1 MLTAVE
7 GLACLGS
14 FGGGIAALS
23 AGKPLLPAHPD
34 GRAAEADLAPLKDR
48 FPARAL
54 RQMDRFSR
62 LALLGACMAL
72 EDAGIAREALPPDTG
87 IILATGYGPA
97 TPTFNFLDSLLTH
110 GESMASPL
118 AFSHSVQNIPA
129 ASLAL
134 ALNLTG
140 PCLTLCQRDNPG
152 ALGLLTARQW
162 LAEGRAQAVLFAAV
176 DEHTPLLAEA
186 TRAIV
191 AERGDRLGSRAAL
204 PLGEGAACFLLTSA
218 NSPGK
223 QGAIRDIHFGRGP
236 DLPLPLPDGETLF
249 LSGAIP
255 PAVRALPGAVQ
266 AAPLYGNIPV
276 PQAFDLALAL
286 AGRQPAA
293 LCLAWGSN
301 GVFSGVRIRA
311 HYV

>member
-14 FGGGIAALS
+14 FGGGMATLL

-54 RQMDRFSR
+54 RQMDRCSR
-62 LALLGACMAL
+62 MALLCACMAL
-72 EDAGIAREALPPDTG
+72 EDAGLVREALPPDTG
-87 IILATGYGPA
+87 IVLATGYGPA
-97 TPTFNFLDSLLTH
+97 TPTFSFLDSLLTH
-110 GESMASPL
+110 GERMASPL

-140 PCLTLCQRDNPG
+140 PCLTLCQRDAPVT
-152 ALGLLTARQW
+152 LGLLTARQW
-162 LAEGRAQAVLFAAV
+162 LAEGRTRFVLFTAV
-176 DEHTPLLAEA
+176 DEHTPLLAET

-191 AERGDRLGSRAAL
+191 AEGGNRRGSRAGL
-204 PLGEGAACFLLTSA
+204 PLGEGAACFLLA
-218 NSPGK
+218 AADAPGK
-223 QGAIRDIHFGRGP
+223 RGAIRDIRLGRGP
-236 DLPLPLPDGETLF
+236 ALPLPSPDGEALF

-255 PAVRALPGAVQ
+255 PAFDALPGAVQ

-276 PQAFDLALAL
+276 AQAFDLALAL
-286 AGRQPAA
+286 AGREPAA
-293 LCLAWGSN
+293 LCLAWGSR
-301 GVFSGVRIRA
+301 GVFGGLRVGA
-311 HYV
+311 